1 MLLVRHRASI
11 AAEAMWCACAVAA
24 CSWFVAPASAQSAAA
39 ASAPNADISPAE
51 RAQRDAD
58 KVFRWILI
66 HSDKPRSKATAKDE
80 KPAPA
85 VAPVARSKPAA
96 RPTPAKA
103 DADAPV
109 PTAAAKTAPVDAATP
124 PPPRVEAAPT
134 SAPPV
139 TTAVRSPPSAMVEPA
154 AVVTAPAEV
163 LAEETLV
170 PLSQVEPKVPSNV
183 QRGSRNGEVQV
194 RFTVLPDGSVAEPKV
209 ASSSNPRL
217 NSAALAA
224 VAQWRFAPL
233 RKAQTGTV
241 ELVFNLE

>member
-11 AAEAMWCACAVAA
+11 AAQALWCACAAAA
-24 CSWFVAPASAQSAAA
+24 CSWFAAPAAAQSAAA
-39 ASAPNADISPAE
+39 ASAPGADISPAE

-66 HSDKPRSKATAKDE
+66 HSDKPRSKAAAKDE
-80 KPAPA
+80 KPAAA

-96 RPTPAKA
+96 RPAPAKA
-103 DADAPV
+103 DEPAPV
-109 PTAAAKTAPVDAATP
+109 AAAKAAPVAAASAP
-124 PPPRVEAAPT
+124 PPPRAEAAATP
-134 SAPPV
+134 APPA
-139 TTAVRSPPSAMVEPA
+139 TAAVRSTPTAAVEPA

-163 LAEETLV
+163 IVEEALV
-170 PLSQVEPKVPSNV
+170 PLSQVEPKLPSNV

>member
-1 MLLVRHRASI
+1 MLLVRHRASMS
-11 AAEAMWCACAVAA
+11 AAAVRCACAVAA
-24 CSWFVAPASAQSAAA
+24 WSWFAAPAAAQSAPA
-39 ASAPNADISPAE
+39 ASAPAAEISPAE

-66 HSDKPRSKATAKDE
+66 HSDKPRSKAAAKDE
-80 KPAPA
+80 KPAAPA
-85 VAPVARSKPAA
+85 APVARSKPAA
-96 RPTPAKA
+96 RPAPAKA
-103 DADAPV
+103 DEPV
-109 PTAAAKTAPVDAATP
+109 PTAAAKAAPVAAATP
-124 PPPRVEAAPT
+124 PPPRLEAAPT
-134 SAPPV
+134 SAPPA
-139 TTAVRSPPSAMVEPA
+139 TTAVRSPPSAVVEPA

-170 PLSQVEPKVPSNV
+170 PLSQVEPKLPSNV

-194 RFTVLPDGSVAEPKV
+194 KFTVLPDGSVAEPKV